1 MSQFLEYGSKHY
13 DKMFGYLFEHLQM
26 CGAALIISLI
36 IAIPLCTALLKRKM
50 LSKLVI
56 ALLGAC
62 YAIPNM
68 AFFAILMP
76 VFGLGKTGAIVV
88 LTVYSQFIL
97 TRNILAGF
105 NSIDPLMIEAA
116 KGMGMSSLQ
125 CFLQVQFPIALPVII
140 GGVRIAAVATIGSAV
155 IAQTIN
161 AGGIG
166 VLLFEGLR
174 TLNVGKMLWGT
185 ILAAA
190 LALICNY
197 GLERLE
203 RYTLK
208 VAKGEIE
215 KI

>member
-1 MSQFLEYGSKHY
+1 MSKFVEYGSRHY
-13 DKMFGYLFEHLQM
+13 LKLIKYLLEHLQM
-26 CGAALIISLI
+26 CGSALIISLI
-36 IAIPLCTALLKRKM
+36 IAIPLSVLLLKRKN
-50 LSKLVI
+50 LSKMII

-62 YAIPNM
+62 YAIPSM

-76 VFGLGKTGAIVV
+76 IFGLGKTGAIVV

-105 NSIDPLMIEAA
+105 HGIDGMLIEAA
-116 KGMGMSSLQ
+116 KGMGMSTMQS
-125 CFLQVQFPIALPVII
+125 FFKVQLPIALPVII
-140 GGVRIAAVATIGSAV
+140 GGVRISVVATIGSAV

-174 TLNVGKMLWGT
+174 TLNVTKMLWGT
-185 ILAAA
+185 LLAAS
-190 LALICNY
+190 LALVCNY
-197 GLERLE
+197 LLERLE

-208 VAKGEIE
+208 VSRGEIE
-215 KI
+215 KN

>member
-1 MSQFLEYGSKHY
+1 MSKFFEYGVKHY
-13 DKMFGYLFEHLQM
+13 DKLFGYLLEHLQM
-26 CGAALIISLI
+26 CAIAMIISLI
-36 IAIPLCTALLKRKM
+36 IAIPLSILLLKRKN
-50 LSKLVI
+50 LSKLI
-56 ALLGAC
+56 ISLLGAC
-62 YAIPNM
+62 YAIPSM

-76 VFGLGKTGAIVV
+76 IFGLGKTGAIVV

-105 NSIDPLMIEAA
+105 EGIDTRLLESAN
-116 KGMGMSSLQ
+116 GMGMSTLQ
-125 CFLQVQFPIALPVII
+125 SFFKIQLPLALPVII
-140 GGVRIAAVATIGSAV
+140 GGIRIATVATIGSAV

-174 TLNVGKMLWGT
+174 TLNTVKMLWGT

-197 GLERLE
+197 LLENLE

-208 VAKGEIE
+208 ISRGEIE
-215 KI
+215 